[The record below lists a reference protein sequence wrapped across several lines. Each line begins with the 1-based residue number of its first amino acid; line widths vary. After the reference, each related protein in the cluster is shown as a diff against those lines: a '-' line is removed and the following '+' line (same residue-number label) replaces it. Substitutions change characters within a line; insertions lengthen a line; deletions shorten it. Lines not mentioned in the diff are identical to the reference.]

1 MINLFVFVE
10 GDDDIRF
17 LKDILYIEFLNHSIN
32 IIPVPY
38 QQSRNHIVKKHIKA
52 ANASKNSDYVLI
64 SDLDSHTYPCIT
76 ERKRSRFDELEGL
89 IELDKIIIARE
100 EIESWFLAGVNTD
113 LDVFSKFTIPDNT
126 ENISKEDFDEMIQD
140 ASFDKFEMFLLLA
153 KYYDFDLALKRN
165 SSLKY
170 FVDRYC

>member
-1 MINLFVFVE
+1 MV
-10 GDDDIRF
+10 
-17 LKDILYIEFLNHSIN
+17 
-32 IIPVPY
+32 
-38 QQSRNHIVKKHIKA
+38 
-52 ANASKNSDYVLI
+52 
-64 SDLDSHTYPCIT
+64 SDLDSHKYPCIT
-76 ERKRSRFDELEGL
+76 ERKKSRFDELEGV
-89 IELDKIIIARE
+89 IGLDKIIIACE

-140 ASFDKFEMFLLLA
+140 ASLDKFEMFLLLV

-170 FVDRYC
+170 FVDKYC